1 MEVSR
6 IIKNLEDYNQISSD
20 KELDLIIGDLS
31 KFYFE
36 DFIYIDYV
44 GNSKSLDIRELFR
57 KLIDKIDA
65 EINEESI
72 EKNVAIVKSLIS
84 IFQKGLNEINLV
96 YFFIFLYS
104 NSRIKLDI
112 GDLAGKYDLNDG
124 FNEILIKIFGILD
137 SIKIHVDDDALSM
150 YFDKLN
156 VFNEEKTLVTSLRQ
170 IDFEKYNPLLKNN
183 KFFLPNH
190 FYQMIEVLQ
199 EYNLELFE
207 KLLTSENVFTLVL
220 IIKCMS
226 FKQINSFF
234 INHNEIKEKA
244 LLCFLMKFLRIS
256 SGDRKNYQDIIV
268 DMCIQ
273 LYQLNKTLFEE
284 LMNMFMYNEFFN
296 EVMGLMLCELPEED
310 INILIETIP
319 LSDNIHWIGVR
330 TKMLDKCKN
339 CEKSNYILE
348 LVHKKWNV
356 YLLNSFNEKERAL
369 NILCTDFCNFIVSY
383 YLRKYDDEKLLD
395 SMKDLFIKL
404 RNLDCEW
411 SYNITHHRNK
421 FFTYYSKLFILSVI
435 YGFNELHDAE
445 IKELYN
451 EFYEN
456 YVLFKK
462 FLDTRS
468 ENFLDRFEEN
478 VMGEL

>member
-1 MEVSR
+1 MEISE
-6 IIKNLEDYNQISSD
+6 IIKNLEYYNQISSD
-20 KELDLIIGDLS
+20 NELDLIIRDLS
-31 KFYFE
+31 KFPFE

-72 EKNVAIVKSLIS
+72 EKMVAIVKSLIS

-96 YFFIFLYS
+96 SFFIFLYA
-104 NSRIKLDI
+104 NSRIKLNI
-112 GDLAGKYDLNDG
+112 GDLVDKYDLNDG
-124 FNEILIKIFGILD
+124 FNEILIKIFEILER
-137 SIKIHVDDDALSM
+137 IKIQVVDESLSM

-156 VFNEEKTLVTSLRQ
+156 VLNEEKTLVTSLRQ
-170 IDFEKYNPLLKNN
+170 VDFEKYNPLLKNN

-190 FYQMIEVLQ
+190 FYQMIEGLQ

-207 KLLTSENVFTLVL
+207 KLLTVDNIFTLVL

-234 INHNEIKEKA
+234 INHDEIKEKT
-244 LLCFLMKFLRIS
+244 LICFLMKFLRIS
-256 SGDRKNYQDIIV
+256 SEDRKNYQDIIV
-268 DMCIQ
+268 NMCIQ
-273 LYQLNKTLFEE
+273 LYQLNKTLFVE
-284 LMNMFMYNEFFN
+284 LMDMFTYNDFFN
-296 EVMGLMLCELPEED
+296 EVMGLMLCKLSEED
-310 INILIETIP
+310 INILIESIS
-319 LSDNIHWIGVR
+319 LNDNIHGVNVR
-330 TKMLDKCKN
+330 TKMLDRCRD
-339 CEKSNYILE
+339 CEKSNYILD
-348 LVHKKWNV
+348 LIYNKWNNH
-356 YLLNSFNEKERAL
+356 LLNSFNEKERAL

-404 RNLDCEW
+404 RNLDLDW

-421 FFTYYSKLFILSVI
+421 FFVYYSKLFIFSVI
-435 YGFNELHDAE
+435 YRFHELEDDE
-445 IKELYN
+445 IKKLYN

-462 FLDTRS
+462 FFFFFF
-468 ENFLDRFEEN
+468 ENFLDRFERN
-478 VMGEL
+478 VVGEL